1 MNVERDLTNDK
12 DYVRSILEAPARLYK
27 KTDRARETLE
37 RLRSQATKVTT
48 HLTGTP
54 GGGGGDPEL
63 LLARLVDARDT
74 LNRLI
79 FAEIDARE
87 FVSMLISKSEL
98 TAPQK
103 KIAYLRYV
111 VGCTWPHV
119 LSAIN
124 QPDYIMSERT
134 MYRENTNIIDTIT
147 DFYQKGD
154 FDEED
159 TDFVRESL

>member
-12 DYVRSILEAPARLYK
+12 EYVRSILDAPARLYK

-74 LNRLI
+74 LDRLI

-87 FVSMLISKSEL
+87 FVSMLIHKAGL
-98 TAPQK
+98 TGVQK
-103 KIAYLRYV
+103 KIAYLRYIN
-111 VGCTWPHV
+111 GCTWPQV
-119 LSAIN
+119 LSAVN
-124 QPDYIMSERT
+124 QPDYIMSQRT
-134 MYRENTNIIDTIT
+134 LYRENTHILDIIT